1 MTNHESRIFDGQS
14 YHLVKSEPYTRLDG
28 GKTTLSVWQSNCPVC
43 SALFEIRTPAKA
55 SKFQPNRRCTKHK
68 RPGSRV
74 NPLRE
79 QCPDEDWPDIHD
91 HTTQLEDAGIRVYDT
106 EDCV

>member
-28 GKTTLSVWQSNCPVC
+28 GKTTLLVWQSHCPVC

-55 SKFQPNRRCTKHK
+55 SKFQPNRRCAEHK
-68 RPGSRV
+68 RPGHRV
-74 NPLRE
+74 NPRRE
-79 QCPDEDWPDIHD
+79 QRADEDWPDIHD

>member
-43 SALFEIRTPAKA
+43 GDLFEIRTPAKA
-55 SKFQPNRRCTKHK
+55 SKFQPNRRCAEHK
-68 RPGSRV
+68 RPGYRV
-74 NPLRE
+74 NPRRE
-79 QCPDEDWPDIHD
+79 QRADAWPDVHD
-91 HTTQLEDAGIRVYDT
+91 HEAQLADSGIVTDDAEGWV
-106 EDCV
+106 